1 MLQPRLE
8 ARIDASCVA
17 PQGGEESWM
26 ADQSLAIPHLV
37 IGGVGVA
44 PLSRS
49 EICTRVVRDCAKR
62 RSRADLQRPV
72 RLLFSVNGHA
82 LSLAAR
88 NPDLRDALDRADLV
102 HADGQAIVFASACL
116 RGPGIP
122 ERSATTDLIHDLSRV
137 CSTEGLSFFLLGG
150 TEDLNARCAEALVRL
165 YPGLSIAGRRN
176 GYFPQE
182 LEQVVC
188 EEINA
193 SGADILWVGLG
204 KPLEQLFSVRNR
216 DRLRV
221 AWAITCGGT
230 FGFVAGD
237 YRRAPH
243 WMQSAG
249 LEWLFRAATGPRRLK
264 WRYLTTNPHA
274 LFLLATR
281 THASSD
287 RTEGRAL
294 APWYRGPTQGDI
306 DLGDGKR

>member
-1 MLQPRLE
+1 
-8 ARIDASCVA
+8 
-17 PQGGEESWM
+17 M

-37 IGGVGVA
+37 IGGVRVA

-62 RSRADLQRPV
+62 RSRADLRRPA

-182 LEQVVC
+182 LEQAVC

-281 THASSD
+281 THASSGH
-287 RTEGRAL
+287 TGGRAL

-306 DLGDGKR
+306 DLGDGRR